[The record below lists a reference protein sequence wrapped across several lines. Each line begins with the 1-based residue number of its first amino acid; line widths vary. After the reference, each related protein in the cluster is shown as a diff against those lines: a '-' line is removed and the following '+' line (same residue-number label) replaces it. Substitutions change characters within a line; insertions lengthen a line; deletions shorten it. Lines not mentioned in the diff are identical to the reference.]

1 MCFYGHGDHGGGPTE
16 EMVKKIEDMK
26 NEVQEFVVDFSTPD
40 EFFQAL
46 ESHLPEFPVVVDD
59 LQHHSRGCYTVVS
72 DIKRA
77 NRMLESS
84 LVSAEKFCSM
94 ASLHLGVPYP
104 REILRRSWETL
115 LFHQFHDIMGGTS
128 IKPAY
133 DDASKA
139 MRMAKDLADSEA
151 EFAMEALSARIDT
164 AGDGRSILV
173 FNPSPCPREDPIRFE
188 AILPG
193 DENLVA
199 FDESGTRH
207 PLQVDSSVDF
217 KDEKMVS
224 ASFIA
229 GLPPIGYRVF
239 WIREGQGNG
248 TDVTGAGNTVENSLI
263 RISVDPDTGYL
274 CSVFDKTTGTEYLKG
289 PSRPILIR
297 DDSDTWSHDVVV
309 FGDEIGTFQIEGE
322 PSVEIGPV
330 EGSISVSSTYGNSR
344 LVQKFSIRTGSPLVE
359 CTLDLDW
366 HERHTIFKLS
376 FPVDVLDPRAIYEI
390 PYGTI
395 ERPTSGQEE
404 PGQRWLDVVGKD
416 GEGKEKGLLMVND
429 SKYGFSVDGS
439 EMRIS
444 IVRSPIFAFHR
455 PRKPESGKT
464 YVYTDQGKHRIGLVL
479 YPHRG
484 AVSEEKFQLAERF
497 NNPPIVAFSNSH
509 SGSLPPASSLI
520 SCAPGNVIL
529 GAVKVAEEHEGIIL
543 RLFES
548 AGRQTRCNV
557 ALPLLGIE
565 FSTDI
570 GPWEIK
576 TLAVSSAGTARETDL
591 LE

>member
-1 MCFYGHGDHGGGPTE
+1 MKPKIHMIGNAHLDPVWLWVWQDGLEVAQKTCRDAVDLLDKHPGYKFSRSSAAVYKWVESTDPELFSRIKEHVGGGRWNIVNGWWVQPDCNIPCGESLVRQGLYGQLYFKERFGRRAKVGFNVDTFGHCGTLPQILRKLGLNYYVFMRPDPREKTLPSNLFWWQSPDGSRVLTDRIDSYGAGDLEDLDRKFKRSTARSRESGLDSMCFYGHGDHGGGPTE

-239 WIREGQGNG
+239 WIREGHGNG

-297 DDSDTWSHDVVV
+297 DDSDTWSHDVV
-309 FGDEIGTFQIEGE
+309 
-322 PSVEIGPV
+322 
-330 EGSISVSSTYGNSR
+330 
-344 LVQKFSIRTGSPLVE
+344 
-359 CTLDLDW
+359 
-366 HERHTIFKLS
+366 
-376 FPVDVLDPRAIYEI
+376 
-390 PYGTI
+390 
-395 ERPTSGQEE
+395 
-404 PGQRWLDVVGKD
+404 
-416 GEGKEKGLLMVND
+416 
-429 SKYGFSVDGS
+429 
-439 EMRIS
+439 
-444 IVRSPIFAFHR
+444 
-455 PRKPESGKT
+455 
-464 YVYTDQGKHRIGLVL
+464 
-479 YPHRG
+479 
-484 AVSEEKFQLAERF
+484 
-497 NNPPIVAFSNSH
+497 
-509 SGSLPPASSLI
+509 
-520 SCAPGNVIL
+520 
-529 GAVKVAEEHEGIIL
+529 
-543 RLFES
+543 
-548 AGRQTRCNV
+548 
-557 ALPLLGIE
+557 
-565 FSTDI
+565 
-570 GPWEIK
+570 
-576 TLAVSSAGTARETDL
+576 
-591 LE
+591 